1 MERRDEYISRE
12 NQYSIGIDLETD
24 QHYVSIPVSAQF
36 FDYEE
41 FYQVTDEQ
49 YAHFLADRDSA
60 LAFVQE
66 CRRQEHDDLL
76 TEKPGP
82 NRGTAI

>member
-12 NQYSIGIDLETD
+12 HQYSIGIDLQSD
-24 QHYVSIPVSAQF
+24 QHYVSVPVSAGF

-41 FYQVTDEQ
+41 FYKVAKER
-49 YAHFLADRDSA
+49 YEHFLADRQAA
-60 LAFVQE
+60 LAFVEE

-76 TEKPGP
+76 TVKPGS
-82 NRGTAI
+82 NRGTAV